1 MIGIAMSVMMR
12 SGSVSMARWN
22 PSCPSPAWPHA
33 VRPARRR
40 PVAAGSYGY
49 HACIDR
55 AQSSG
60 CRLQRELDDGADR
73 DTRHPRDEVA
83 IEIDLGVVSRGE
95 EKGDDEVVARAQ
107 EPPHD
112 AAMAPRTRWPHRVE
126 EVQSLEAP
134 APHATVSGMMFGAMV
149 EKFLAEKRAEGK
161 RSIEDD
167 EERSRPLLAFLGA
180 DTPLAA
186 ITTRRV
192 AEYRMARLATSS
204 RRGRPLAP
212 ATVNRECARPP
223 RSRPPRRGSRG
234 FWRVS
239 ARISAQRQHMNRYR
253 TSRWR
258 GEVC

>member
-1 MIGIAMSVMMR
+1 MDTTRASIAR
-12 SGSVSMARWN
+12 K
-22 PSCPSPAWPHA
+22 
-33 VRPARRR
+33 
-40 PVAAGSYGY
+40 
-49 HACIDR
+49 
-55 AQSSG
+55 SSG

-83 IEIDLGVVSRGE
+83 IEIDLDVVSRGE

-180 DTPLAA
+180 ETPLAA

-192 AEYRMARLATSS
+192 AGVPHGAPGDVVTPGATAGAGHGESGVRTPASLPTTSS
-204 RRGRPLAP
+204 GV
-212 ATVNRECARPP
+212 T
-223 RSRPPRRGSRG
+223 G

-239 ARISAQRQHMNRYR
+239 ARISAQRQHMNGYR